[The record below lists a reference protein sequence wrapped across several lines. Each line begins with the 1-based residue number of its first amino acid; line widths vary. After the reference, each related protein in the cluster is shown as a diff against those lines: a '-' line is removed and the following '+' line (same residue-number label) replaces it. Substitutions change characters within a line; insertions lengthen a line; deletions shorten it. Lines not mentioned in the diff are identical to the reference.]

1 MHEDKEKGEE
11 IEVDLSE
18 EDFDA
23 DDVVEIS
30 PEDPIQSQLDK
41 ECEKSKDLL
50 DKLQRLQAEF
60 ENYRKRMDVR
70 FSEAAKFASEDILLK
85 VLDVYDNILRALEM
99 DFAED
104 PVAAKKGINAI
115 QLQIDKILSVEGIR
129 PIESVGRQF
138 DPYYQHAAQRVY
150 DPEKPDGV
158 ILQEY
163 QKGYMLKEKVLR
175 PAVVCVNRHE
185 MSTAETDNDE
195 INVDE
200 FKNNGE

>member
-1 MHEDKEKGEE
+1 
-11 IEVDLSE
+11 
-18 EDFDA
+18 
-23 DDVVEIS
+23 
-30 PEDPIQSQLDK
+30 
-41 ECEKSKDLL
+41 
-50 DKLQRLQAEF
+50 
-60 ENYRKRMDVR
+60 
-70 FSEAAKFASEDILLK
+70 
-85 VLDVYDNILRALEM
+85 VYDNILRALEM